1 MHLSCLQLF
10 CYREEAAGQTVGY
23 SEELGSARSNVD
35 TMREQLAVWQQKCSE
50 AEMGIREI
58 RKQLVSTAAQV
69 L

>member
-1 MHLSCLQLF
+1 M
-10 CYREEAAGQTVGY
+10 GY

-35 TMREQLAVWQQKCSE
+35 TMREQLAVWQQKYSE

-69 L
+69 M